1 MNPAAKNIVI
11 LSDGTGQSY
20 KTTKSNV
27 LRLYEFLLKDPARQ
41 VAVYNPGIATSPL
54 PLGLRP
60 RRHIRHLLQLCLG
73 FGLMEDVT
81 QLYKALVRLYRPG
94 DTIYLFGFSRGS
106 FTVRALAALIHIC
119 GLLRPD
125 DVHLVPDAIE
135 LFRTSESR
143 IKKAK
148 KAKPNEQENLEGVP
162 IDNARYDRISAEF
175 KSTFS
180 QECQIEFMGIWDT
193 VKAYGFFWP
202 RSFPCLRHNPSVR
215 WVRHA
220 VALDERRSLFQ
231 MTGWGDRD
239 DETEKVKEVWFRGD
253 HSDVGGGHDDGN
265 SRLADFTLAWML
277 GEATNHY
284 HPILLDINKREEIT
298 KLNKPDSE
306 PIPSP
311 RSLDHGLQWWL
322 SRCPRPELN
331 NTNYPPSRPFK
342 FRPSAVRKPIDH
354 VERSRL
360 RYHITVPL
368 SEPRPQ
374 SVPAGSIGSE
384 TTLDVKWSK
393 AE

>member
-1 MNPAAKNIVI
+1 MEPAAKNIVI

-27 LRLYEFLLKDPARQ
+27 LRLYEFLLKDPACQ
-41 VAVYNPGIATSPL
+41 VAVYHPGIATSPL
-54 PLGLRP
+54 PLGLNP
-60 RRHIRHLLQLCLG
+60 SRHIRHLLQLGLG
-73 FGLMEDVT
+73 SGLMEDVT
-81 QLYKALVRLYRPG
+81 ELYKALVCRYRPG
-94 DTIYLFGFSRGS
+94 DRIYLFGFSRGS
-106 FTVRALAALIHIC
+106 FTIRALAALIHIC
-119 GLLRPD
+119 GLLRPEE
-125 DVHLVPDAIE
+125 VHLVPDAME

-148 KAKPNEQENLEGVP
+148 RLDQQNLEGGP
-162 IDNARYDRISAEF
+162 IDNARFDQESARF

-180 QECQIEFMGIWDT
+180 QDCQIEFMGLWDT
-193 VKAYGFFWP
+193 VKAYGYFWP
-202 RSFPCLRHNPSVR
+202 RSFPCLRHNPSVL

-220 VALDERRSLFQ
+220 VALSERRSLFQ

-239 DETEKVKEVWFRGD
+239 DKTEKVKEVWFRGD

-265 SRLADFTLAWML
+265 NKLADITLAWML
-277 GEATNHY
+277 GEATNHR
-284 HPILLDINKREEIT
+284 HPLLLDLNKRAEIT
-298 KLNKPDSE
+298 NLTRIDST

-322 SRCPRPELN
+322 SRCPRPELD
-331 NTNYPPSRPFK
+331 NTEYPPSRPFK

-360 RYHITVPL
+360 RYHTTVPL
-368 SEPRPQ
+368 SESRPQ
-374 SVPAGSIGSE
+374 SVEES
-384 TTLDVKWSK
+384 TLDIKWTK